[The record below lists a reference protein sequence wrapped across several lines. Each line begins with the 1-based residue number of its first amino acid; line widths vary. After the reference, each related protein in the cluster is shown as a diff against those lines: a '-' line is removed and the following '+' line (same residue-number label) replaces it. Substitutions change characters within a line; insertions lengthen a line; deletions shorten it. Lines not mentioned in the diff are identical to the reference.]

1 MKKKKKTNDPDMQKV
16 ESALIRAGQKA
27 RQIARQ
33 TNTPLIVIENG
44 KVVDKDLKDLKE

>member
-1 MKKKKKTNDPDMQKV
+1 MKPKKTTDPDMKKV

-33 TNTPLIVIENG
+33 TNTPLVVMENG
-44 KVVDKDLKDLKE
+44 KVVDKEMKDFED